1 MSSTPKAR
9 PATAPVVFTANRLRD
24 GRVIWLGAEAS
35 WVETLAGAQVF
46 PAEAAAEGLAL
57 AQQGERQQQVVGVYG
72 VEVCRTA
79 GAPEP
84 LKFRERL
91 RASGP
96 SIAAEPAGWRL
107 AS

>member
-9 PATAPVVFTANRLRD
+9 PATTPLVFTGNRLRD
-24 GRVIWLGAEAS
+24 GRVVWLGPEGR
-35 WVETLAGAQVF
+35 WVETLAAAHIF
-46 PAEAAAEGLAL
+46 PPEAAAEGLAL

-72 VEVCRTA
+72 VEVSRD
-79 GAPEP
+79 GAAPVP

-91 RASGP
+91 RAAGP
-96 SIAAEPAGWRL
+96 SIVAEPAGWRL